1 MIEYTEEIRGIF
13 AVELYQPGVCRSIVE
28 QAKEVEAWKEAK
40 VSEDT
45 KGVFSPATRPEARRA
60 SVAAMARHSEISREF
75 DEKMESLIK
84 PLVKEAWGVHIRQ
97 HAETHFV
104 RYCPGN
110 YYTPHTDTGLHRSDR
125 YFTVI
130 CYLNDDFEGGETSF
144 PQLNYRVKPRSGKA
158 VICPAT
164 YLHCAEP
171 VTSGEK
177 YILVSWLIGPPPT
190 RWI

>member
-13 AVELYQPGVCRSIVE
+13 AVELYQPSACRSIVE
-28 QAKEVEAWKEAK
+28 QAKEVDAWKEAK
-40 VSEDT
+40 VSEDA
-45 KGVFSPATRPEARRA
+45 KGVFSPATRLEARRA
-60 SVAAMARHSEISREF
+60 SVLAPARRSEISREF

-84 PLVKEAWGVHIRQ
+84 PFVKEVWGVHIRQ

-104 RYCPGN
+104 RYRPGN
-110 YYTPHTDTGLHRSDR
+110 YYRPHSDTGLHRSDR
-125 YFTVI
+125 YFTII

-144 PQLNYRVKPRSGKA
+144 PQLNYRVAPCSGKA
-158 VICPAT
+158 VIFPAT

-171 VTSGEK
+171 VTFGEK
-177 YILVSWLIGPPPT
+177 YVLVSWLTGPPPT